1 MDLPRPIH
9 DILVV
14 FLGSVLVLGGL
25 GVVLLTNPIYSAFSL
40 GFVLISISLF
50 YISLNSY
57 FVAAAQLLIYVGAIN
72 VLILFAVMHECFRI
86 FQRFLSL
93 DHWRWGY
100 FNGLYNYSF
109 FTNDYYPRY
118 IMVRDSLDYK
128 IKPNYRTGPHK

>member
-72 VLILFAVMHECFRI
+72 VLILFAVMFMNTS
-86 FQRFLSL
+86 Q
-93 DHWRWGY
+93 
-100 FNGLYNYSF
+100 YSK
-109 FTNDYYPRY
+109 
-118 IMVRDSLDYK
+118 DSYLWTIGDGV
-128 IKPNYRTGPHK
+128 TS

>member
-14 FLGSVLVLGGL
+14 FMGSILVLGGL
-25 GVVLLTNPIYSAFSL
+25 GVVLLTNPIHSAFSL

-72 VLILFAVMHECFRI
+72 VLILLAIMFVNASE
-86 FQRFLSL
+86 
-93 DHWRWGY
+93 Y
-100 FNGLYNYSF
+100 FKDS
-109 FTNDYYPRY
+109 Y
-118 IMVRDSLDYK
+118 IWTIGDGV
-128 IKPNYRTGPHK
+128 T